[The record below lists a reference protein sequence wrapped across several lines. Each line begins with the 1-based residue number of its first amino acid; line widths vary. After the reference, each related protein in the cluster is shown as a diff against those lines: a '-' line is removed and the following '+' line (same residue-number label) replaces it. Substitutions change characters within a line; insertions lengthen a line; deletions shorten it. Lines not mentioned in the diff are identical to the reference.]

1 MMHWVVFVSYTWV
14 IKRLLSSHEKI
25 WSLISEKSLKINVV
39 SFNLL
44 LGLGTQ
50 IWCGATYKV
59 DKVYKLGTPICR
71 ISHTYDLAPSKESII
86 KA

>member
-14 IKRLLSSHEKI
+14 IKRLLSSHEKTC
-25 WSLISEKSLKINVV
+25 
-39 SFNLL
+39 
-44 LGLGTQ
+44 LGTQ

>member
-1 MMHWVVFVSYTWV
+1 MRKLDLWYPKNH
-14 IKRLLSSHEKI
+14 
-25 WSLISEKSLKINVV
+25 LKC
-39 SFNLL
+39 SFLNLL